1 MKKLLIGALIAF
13 AATSALWPDEPA
25 GSGKRMIAHKITVGD
40 LSRTYYLHVPPN
52 LPGDKA
58 AALVLMFH
66 GGGGTPKFAS
76 RDSKLNDLADREGFL
91 AAYPEGIGKSWND
104 GRGAKSIPAQRKN
117 VDDVAFVAA
126 LIDDI
131 DRSRKVDAK
140 RVYATGISNGAT
152 FSHHLA
158 ANLSTRI
165 AAIAPVAG
173 GLSEPESEKF
183 KPEVP
188 VSVLILQGTADP
200 IVPYNGG
207 GIFLPGIFKRER
219 GRIVGTDAAVKRW
232 VEHDGCQRDPVS
244 EDLPDEAPAD
254 GCRVKK
260 SIYAKGKNGTD
271 VVLYRLEGGGHTW
284 PGGLQYLPE
293 RFVGKVCRD
302 INATGVIWEFFKTHP
317 KP

>member
-1 MKKLLIGALIAF
+1 MIGSLIVF
-13 AATSALWPDEPA
+13 AAASTLWPEEPA
-25 GSGKRMIAHKITVGD
+25 GSGKRMIARKITVGD

-66 GGGGTPKFAS
+66 GGGGTPRFAARESKF
-76 RDSKLNDLADREGFL
+76 NDLSDREGFL
-91 AAYPEGIGKSWND
+91 VAYPEGIGKSWND

-117 VDDVAFVAA
+117 VDDIAFVST
-126 LIDDI
+126 LIDDVG
-131 DRSRKVDAK
+131 RSHAVDAK

-152 FSHHLA
+152 FSQHLA

-173 GLSEPESEKF
+173 GLGEQDNEKF
-183 KPEVP
+183 KPATP

-207 GIFLPGIFKRER
+207 GIVLPGFFKRER
-219 GRIVGTDAAVKRW
+219 GRIIGTDAAVKRW
-232 VEHDGCQRDPVS
+232 VEHNGCQREAAS

-254 GCRVKK
+254 GCRAKK
-260 SIYAKGKNGTD
+260 FSYAKGKNGTE

-284 PGGLQYLPE
+284 PNGLQYLPE

-302 INATGVIWEFFKTHP
+302 ISGTGVIWDFFKAHP